1 MKVETAMGKRDII
14 ILCILFSEEKL
25 QLRKIVEKLRQ
36 ADIDNKA
43 SRIVLYQRLE
53 ELARKNLVK
62 ISWSKTT
69 KLYKQMKF
77 YKISTE
83 GKAEI
88 MLIKNQLERISAA

>member
-1 MKVETAMGKRDII
+1 MSERDLI
-14 ILCILFSEEKL
+14 ILCILFSEDKL
-25 QLRKIVEKLRQ
+25 QLSKIVEKLRQ

-77 YKISTE
+77 YKISAQGRT
-83 GKAEI
+83 KI
-88 MLIKNQLERISAA
+88 MSIKNQLERISAI

>member
-1 MKVETAMGKRDII
+1 MGKRDII
-14 ILCILFSEEKL
+14 ILCILFSEDKL
-25 QLRKIVEKLRQ
+25 QLSKIVEKLRQ

-77 YKISTE
+77 YKISAEGRTE
-83 GKAEI
+83 I
-88 MLIKNQLERISAA
+88 LSIKTQLERISAA

>member
-1 MKVETAMGKRDII
+1 MGKRDII
-14 ILCILFSEEKL
+14 ILCILFSEDNL
-25 QLRKIVEKLRQ
+25 QLSKIVEKLRQ

-53 ELARKNLVK
+53 ELARKNLVI

-77 YKISTE
+77 YKISAE
-83 GKAEI
+83 GRREVI
-88 MLIKNQLERISAA
+88 SIKTQLERISAA

>member
-1 MKVETAMGKRDII
+1 MGKRDII
-14 ILCILFSEEKL
+14 ILCILFSEDKL
-25 QLRKIVEKLRQ
+25 QLSKIVEKLRQ

-77 YKISTE
+77 YKISAE

-88 MLIKNQLERISAA
+88 MLIKNQLERVSAA